1 MPSLLGTVYHHSLL
15 FHVHTSMPR
24 LDYMEEG
31 RLQVLRLPPAR
42 RLAPAPTFGMLPL
55 SADGW
60 TPLYQS
66 ASSYSAAT
74 ASSTLSVTPQTSGG
88 GADDGSTR
96 TGRELHHERE
106 LHASCHPELHHP
118 RPQGRVYFPF
128 DALLGWGQVST
139 GLTSA
144 GGGCDGL
151 CFVGLYEVSHGLLVW
166 YGYWILTLSKE
177 PPLF

>member
-1 MPSLLGTVYHHSLL
+1 
-15 FHVHTSMPR
+15 
-24 LDYMEEG
+24 MEEG

-74 ASSTLSVTPQTSGG
+74 ASSTLSVTPKTSGG
-88 GADDGSTR
+88 GAVDGSTR
-96 TGRELHHERE
+96 TGQELHHDRE

-144 GGGCDGL
+144 QGSQVQVEDETDC
-151 CFVGLYEVSHGLLVW
+151 VSVVCMRYHMDH
-166 YGYWILTLSKE
+166 LSGMDIGS
-177 PPLF
+177 